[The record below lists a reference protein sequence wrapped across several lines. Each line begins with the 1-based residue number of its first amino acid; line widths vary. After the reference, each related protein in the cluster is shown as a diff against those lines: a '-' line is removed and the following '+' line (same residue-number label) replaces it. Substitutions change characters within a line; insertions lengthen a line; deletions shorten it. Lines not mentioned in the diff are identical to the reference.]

1 MCRGL
6 IIFVIGWFG
15 ACSVFAID
23 VVQEEQDLNCGPLIF
38 NIVRI
43 LAVKQHLDEET
54 RVALGA
60 SLEYLFLQLQRSKT
74 DSAVKVLANTA
85 VLKLD
90 AGGAESRTEAILAK
104 GARINAEL
112 KMVEKNYD
120 HLCSSDVAV
129 QVCRGREETSR
140 YLVDLQQ
147 GLKKR

>member
-1 MCRGL
+1 MCRRL
-6 IIFVIGWFG
+6 MIFIVTWLG
-15 ACSVFAID
+15 ACSAFAND
-23 VVQEEQDLNCGPLIF
+23 SVQEEQDFNCGPLIF

-43 LAVKQHLDEET
+43 LSTKRDLDEET

-104 GARINAEL
+104 GDRISLEL
-112 KMVEKNYD
+112 KMVENHYD
-120 HLCSSDVAV
+120 RLCPSGIAT
-129 QVCRGREETSR
+129 QICRGRGETVR
-140 YLVDLQQ
+140 YLEDLQRALQ
-147 GLKKR
+147 KR